1 MLLFRESI
9 RGFFYAIE
17 AKAERVLFTMPRI
30 RLRHHCRLLF
40 RQLISPDMMIFQEDM
55 VQRKGKR
62 LQRLLP
68 DSRFQFA
75 FPYYNSMPSHFCQ
88 PMQHLMVP
96 LSVSPDLILPELGIR
111 FRHHIILAPFMSMPE
126 ASIHQNAGTILSE
139 HNIWFSRQPWMIEPI
154 PESPSPQEL
163 PDKNLRFGIL
173 ASDCRHIMVA
183 LLYGHFIWHT
193 LYLLRHLFSN
203 LITLFDTK
211 LIFSHETTKE
221 IPQKLA

>member
-1 MLLFRESI
+1 
-9 RGFFYAIE
+9 
-17 AKAERVLFTMPRI
+17 MPWI
-30 RLRHHCRLLF
+30 RLRHHCRFFF
-40 RQLISPDMMIFQEDM
+40 RQFIFSDMMIFQEDM

-68 DSRFQFA
+68 DSRFQLA
-75 FPYYNSMPSHFCQ
+75 FPDDDGMPSHFCQ

-96 LSVSPDLILPELGIR
+96 LPVPPDLILPELGIR
-111 FRHHIILAPFMSMPE
+111 FRHHIILASLMSMPE
-126 ASIHQNAGTILSE
+126 ASIHQNAGTILPE
-139 HNIWFSRQPWMIEPI
+139 HNIRFPRQPWMIEPI
-154 PESPSPQEL
+154 PESSSPQEL

-183 LLYGHFIWHT
+183 LFYGHFIWHT

-203 LITLFDTK
+203 LITPFDAK

>member
-1 MLLFRESI
+1 
-9 RGFFYAIE
+9 
-17 AKAERVLFTMPRI
+17 
-30 RLRHHCRLLF
+30 
-40 RQLISPDMMIFQEDM
+40 M
-55 VQRKGKR
+55 VQCKGQR
-62 LQRLLP
+62 LQGLLP
-68 DSRFQFA
+68 DSRLQFA
-75 FPYYNSMPSHFCQ
+75 FPDNDGMPSHFCQ

-111 FRHHIILAPFMSMPE
+111 FRHHIILASFMSMPE
-126 ASIHQNAGTILSE
+126 ASIHQNAGTILPE
-139 HNIWFSRQPWMIEPI
+139 HNIRFSRQPRMIEPI

-173 ASDCRHIMVA
+173 ASDCRHIVVA
-183 LLYGHFIWHT
+183 LFYGYFIWHT